1 MGKVVY
7 KYDLVTKELLFQFR
21 SASNRAISLYDK
33 DDKLVAADEREIR
46 LWDFDDHK
54 EEAPAL
60 WAASLPS
67 IEIEQVYTNEPI
79 SKEDP
84 FFVLVTSQEKWVLF
98 SGRLE
103 EKFSGSL
110 EQKDGRQ
117 IITSAAFTK
126 NSGEFLLGTNQG
138 RIISYKT

>member
-21 SASNRAISLYDK
+21 SASNKAISLYDK

-67 IEIEQVYTNEPI
+67 I
-79 SKEDP
+79 
-84 FFVLVTSQEKWVLF
+84 
-98 SGRLE
+98 
-103 EKFSGSL
+103 
-110 EQKDGRQ
+110 
-117 IITSAAFTK
+117 
-126 NSGEFLLGTNQG
+126 
-138 RIISYKT
+138 